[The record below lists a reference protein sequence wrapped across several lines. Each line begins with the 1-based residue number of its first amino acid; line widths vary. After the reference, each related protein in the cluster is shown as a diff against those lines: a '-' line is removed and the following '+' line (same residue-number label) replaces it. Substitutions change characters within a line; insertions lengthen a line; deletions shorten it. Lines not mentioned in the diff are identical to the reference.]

1 MRNGPETRYTGT
13 VTTINANTSVVITQ
27 DRGDSE
33 DINTQSAARTVTLTE
48 ATTAGWRSGER
59 IEVIVKSLGG

>member
-1 MRNGPETRYTGT
+1 MRNGPETRYTGS

-27 DRGDSE
+27 DGGDSH
-33 DINTQSAARTVTLTE
+33 DINTQAADRTVTITE

-59 IEVIVKSLGG
+59 VEVIVRSLGG